1 MADSFADAFQRLAE
15 PGGKWARQCTCSPDS
30 DVCDFCA
37 GNRAPTQPIR
47 ELHGESAATHVALEA
62 AAKKVEEANRILT
75 DAQHDF
81 RKALAA
87 HMAALTGTKVNP

>member
-1 MADSFADAFQRLAE
+1 MSERPLTCDSLDAIGREYEKALVDE
-15 PGGKWARQCTCSPDS
+15 
-30 DVCDFCA
+30 VA
-37 GNRAPTQPIR
+37 GRRAQPIR
-47 ELHGESAATHVALEA
+47 ELHGECAATHVALEA

-87 HMAALTGTKVNP
+87 HMAALTGTKANP